1 MRPADL
7 GSAMASVDPLFLRFF
22 ERLIAVL
29 IGGLAIYLGYRL
41 FQKVPENRDSSGR
54 VTLPWNV
61 SIVMTRVGPG
71 VFFALFGVS
80 AVGLSLINPLQLSD
94 GGGGKPGVIY
104 AGEAPSGDP
113 DGKKDARRLLR
124 KEINILNAIPR
135 RLTTDLPLQDRE
147 EVDSA
152 IARIKLLLMKPVW
165 GTREEGFGDFAEFET
180 WVQRGEPDPAPPGM
194 SGALELYR
202 YGSGG

>member
-1 MRPADL
+1 
-7 GSAMASVDPLFLRFF
+7 MASVDPLFLRFF
-22 ERLIAVL
+22 ERLVVVL

-41 FQKVPENRDSSGR
+41 FQRVPENRDSSGR

-71 VFFALFGVS
+71 VFFALFGAS
-80 AVGLSLINPLQLSD
+80 TVGLSLINPLQLSD
-94 GGGGKPGVIY
+94 GGKAAYYGGGGKPAVIY

-135 RLTTDLPLQDRE
+135 RLSADLALQDRE

-165 GTREEGFGDFAEFET
+165 GTREEGFGDFTEFET

>member
-1 MRPADL
+1 
-7 GSAMASVDPLFLRFF
+7 MASMDPLFLRFV
-22 ERLIAVL
+22 ERLVSVL

-41 FQKVPENRDSSGR
+41 FQRVPENRDSSGR

-71 VFFALFGVS
+71 VFFALFGAS
-80 AVGLSLINPLQLSD
+80 TVGLSLINPLQLSD
-94 GGGGKPGVIY
+94 SGKAVYYGNGGKPAAIY
-104 AGEAPSGDP
+104 AGESPSGDQ

-135 RLTTDLPLQDRE
+135 RLSADLALPDRE

-152 IARIKLLLMKPVW
+152 IARIKLLLIKPVW
-165 GTREEGFGDFAEFET
+165 GTREEGFGDITEFET

-194 SGALELYR
+194 PGALELYR
-202 YGSGG
+202 YGSEG